1 MISQYNTGVNKIN
14 REMIDVKKYVQV
26 GCGYRG
32 IVAYSKPLVKKYGDC
47 GELCGVYDV
56 NYKRAKL
63 VSEYAGKDIPVY
75 DDFDKMLADV
85 KPDAVIVTTKDSAHD
100 YYIIK
105 AMEAGCDVISEK
117 PVTTTFEK
125 ANAIKK
131 VQEETG
137 KDVVV
142 TFNLRFHPF
151 YKRIKEIVSSG
162 AIGKILSIHYEWML
176 DTHHGADYF
185 RRWHRERA
193 NSGSLL
199 VHKSTHHFDLANWF
213 LEEDPI
219 SVNAFGTRRFY
230 GHTRKERSERCIN
243 CPYAKTCEFYFD
255 ATLDENHRKLY
266 LDCEDVDGYYRDRC
280 VFADEIDIED
290 SVSVNVQYSGGAVM
304 SYSLT
309 AHSPYEGMS
318 MILNGTEGRMEIT
331 SKGLGS
337 LGYELNEAR
346 NIKIYNRLGEEIKYN
361 IPQKSS
367 AGHGGA
373 DDEIRDR
380 LFRNKDAA
388 DPLGQMADL
397 RAGMMS
403 IGIGM
408 AANVS
413 MKENRRVNLN
423 EFYGDLK

>member
-1 MISQYNTGVNKIN
+1 M
-14 REMIDVKKYVQV
+14 KKYVQV

-32 IVAYSKPLVKKYGDC
+32 TIAYSAPLVKKYGDC
-47 GELCGVYDV
+47 AELCGVYDV

-63 VSEYAGKDIPVY
+63 VSEFTGKDIPVY
-75 DDFDKMLADV
+75 DDFDKMLAEV
-85 KPDAVIVTTKDSAHD
+85 KPDTVIVTTKDCAHD

-125 ANAIKK
+125 ANAIRE
-131 VQEETG
+131 VQEKTG
-137 KDVVV
+137 KEIVV

-151 YKRIKEIVSSG
+151 YKRVKEIISSG
-162 AIGKILSIHYEWML
+162 VIGKILSIHYEWML
-176 DTHHGADYF
+176 DTSHGADYF

-213 LEEDPI
+213 LEEDPV

-230 GHTRKERSERCIN
+230 GHTREERSERCLT

-255 ATLDENHRKLY
+255 INKSEHHQKFY
-266 LDCEDVDGYYRDRC
+266 LGCEDVDGYYRDKC
-280 VFADEIDIED
+280 VFSDEIDIED

-318 MILNGTEGRMEIT
+318 MVLNGTEGRMEIT
-331 SKGLGS
+331 SKGLHS
-337 LGYELNEAR
+337 FGYDLNESR
-346 NIKIYNRLGEEIKYN
+346 NVRIFNRQGEEIRIN
-361 IPQKSS
+361 IPQKST

-380 LFRNKDAA
+380 LFRNKDLP

-423 EFYGDLK
+423 EFYKDLK